1 MIKQKFATL
10 FIGKAFAILCLFA
23 TTPAVADDHTIA
35 DSAGVDNNLYT
46 LNFNQTPLPDPSSLD
61 FIATDLTTGDT
72 QTTFG
77 FTLADRYQ
85 SLSGFTALPDGT
97 FASSSSNLS
106 GGGSAYLYLFGAS
119 VRTLTVSDLPTKAA
133 YIVSL
138 LGLKDGTLLALV
150 NPKDGGN
157 SPFLLEMIDLQS
169 GAAIDTGFPFKS
181 DRSFSGLTQCPDG
194 TIYALASAP
203 NYSKSLVRLDLE
215 QQQLIDG
222 PTLTQSGQRPLNI
235 YSLACSSQGMLFAVG
250 VRNADANA
258 GEGSFLPTDLFN
270 VDNNTGELTTVRQPF
285 QIAGGIAFV
294 PTTSPALN
302 SPPPETTLRLRRN
315 ERSHAKRAENRPLK
329 YRSKTS
335 EKSAWYDLIGF

>member
-1 MIKQKFATL
+1 MMKHKFATQFL
-10 FIGKAFAILCLFA
+10 GKACAILCLFA
-23 TTPAVADDHTIA
+23 TRPAIA
-35 DSAGVDNNLYT
+35 DEYTLANSTDVDNNLYT
-46 LNFNQTPLPDPSSLD
+46 LKFNQTLLPSPSSLE

-85 SLSGFTALPDGT
+85 SLFGFTALPDGT

-106 GGGSAYLYLFGAS
+106 DGSVYLYLFGAS

-133 YIVSL
+133 YIISL

-150 NPKDGGN
+150 NPKNGGN

-169 GAAIDTGFPFKS
+169 GAAMDTGFPFNS

-215 QQQLIDG
+215 QKQLIDG
-222 PTLTQSGQRPLNI
+222 PTLTQSGQRPINI
-235 YSLACSSQGMLFAVG
+235 YSLACSPQDTLLGLG

-270 VDNNTGELTTVRQPF
+270 VDNNTGDLTTFRQPF
-285 QIAGGIAFV
+285 QTAGGITFV
-294 PTTSPALN
+294 PTTA
-302 SPPPETTLRLRRN
+302 PPETTPRLRRN
-315 ERSHAKRAENRPLK
+315 KRLYPKRAENRH
-329 YRSKTS
+329 SS
-335 EKSAWYDLIGF
+335 IGPKQAKNLPGTI